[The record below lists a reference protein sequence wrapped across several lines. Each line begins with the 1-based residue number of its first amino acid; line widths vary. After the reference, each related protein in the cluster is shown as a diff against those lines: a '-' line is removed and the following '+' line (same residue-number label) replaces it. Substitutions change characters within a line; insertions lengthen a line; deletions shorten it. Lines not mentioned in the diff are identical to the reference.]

1 VTYGVFTGREP
12 LQDAVVKPP
21 PLPGYYFKNAVI
33 TETLPSGE
41 PHIRLTARTI
51 QQNSS
56 DDSIVLTN
64 MSADY
69 LGKAGQRWALWADR
83 GLVPSNTRTLELS
96 GDVVLRELDT
106 RNAPVVRTE
115 YLLVDTVLNTA
126 STSAAVRIDVAEHS
140 VDAKGLEAD
149 LESGNVKLKADIHG
163 QFNPR

>member
-1 VTYGVFTGREP
+1 
-12 LQDAVVKPP
+12 
-21 PLPGYYFKNAVI
+21 VI

-41 PHIRLTARTI
+41 PHIRLTARAI
-51 QQNSS
+51 QQSPR

-69 LGKAGQRWALWADR
+69 LGQEGRRWALWADR
-83 GLVPSNTRTLELS
+83 GYVPSNSRTLELS
-96 GDVVLRELDT
+96 GDVVLRQLDT

-126 STSAAVRIDVAEHS
+126 STTAAVRIDVAENS

-149 LESGNVKLKADIHG
+149 LKSGNVKLKADIHG
-163 QFNPR
+163 QFNSR